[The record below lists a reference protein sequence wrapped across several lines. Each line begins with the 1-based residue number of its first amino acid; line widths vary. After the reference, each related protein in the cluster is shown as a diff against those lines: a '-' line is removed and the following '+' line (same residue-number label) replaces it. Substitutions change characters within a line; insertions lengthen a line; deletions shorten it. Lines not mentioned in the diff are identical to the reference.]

1 VTYDDLR
8 SEAEATWAAFED
20 SNVARILVGMGTCG
34 RAAGGD
40 EVMDR
45 IQGVLSRLGVDAIV
59 SETGC
64 LGLCYAEPLVEIRR
78 PGGGRVLY
86 GHVTADNIE
95 QLLEDVL
102 GKGDPRTDLAV
113 ATMDGQVDGVPTFAE
128 LPMIR
133 PQKRVVLRNCGV
145 IDPASLDHYIA
156 RGGYSGLAKALA
168 TPPSDVIEEV
178 KTSGLRGRGGAGFPT
193 GRKWEFAHNTPSD
206 QKYVICNADE
216 GDPGAFMDRSVIEGD
231 PHTVLEGLV
240 IAAYAVGASEG
251 YLYVRAEYPLAVE
264 RLATAIAQANER
276 GLLGEN
282 ILGSGFSFDLHIK
295 KGAGAFVCG
304 EETALMAS
312 IEGRRGMPRTRPPFP
327 AQQGLHGKPTNI
339 NNVETLANVPVILAE
354 GGAAFAE
361 NGTAKSPGTKT
372 FALAGKI
379 VQTGLIEVPLGITL
393 REIVFDVG
401 GGILDDRQF
410 KAVQTGGPSGGCIP
424 ADLLDLPVDY
434 EHLTEAGAIMGS
446 GGMVVMDD
454 RTCMVDVARYFV
466 DFTQKE
472 SCGKCVPCRLGTRQM
487 LQILT
492 DVSDGQGGDADVGL
506 LGEIAESVKLGS
518 LCGLGQTAPNPVL
531 TTLKYFADE
540 YDAHVADRKCP
551 AGVCKALTTFV
562 IDTDACKACG
572 RCVKACPTDAI
583 SGGLKKVPAVI
594 DQDACV
600 TCGIC
605 RDVCPFDAVAT
616 V

>member
-1 VTYDDLR
+1 MKYKDLQKT
-8 SEAEATWAAFED
+8 AHAAWAAFD
-20 SNVARILVGMGTCG
+20 GPDVARVLVGMGTCG

-40 EVMDR
+40 EAMDLVD
-45 IQGVLSRLGVDAIV
+45 GVLDRLGIEAVV

-64 LGLCYAEPLVEIRR
+64 LGLCYAEPLVELQR
-78 PGGGRVLY
+78 PGGPRILY
-86 GHVTADNIE
+86 GRVTADNIE
-95 QLLEDVL
+95 QLLEDFF
-102 GKGDPRTDLAV
+102 GSGDLRTDLAV
-113 ATMDGQVDGVPTFAE
+113 AVMKGEADDIPAFSD

-145 IDPASLDHYIA
+145 IDPADLDHYIA
-156 RGGYSGLAKALA
+156 RGGYGGLAKAL
-168 TPPSDVIEEV
+168 TMKPEEVIEEV
-178 KTSGLRGRGGAGFPT
+178 KASGLRGRGGAGFPT
-193 GRKWEFAHNTPSD
+193 GRKWEFAHKAAGD

-231 PHTVLEGLV
+231 PHTVLEGLA

-251 YLYVRAEYPLAVE
+251 YIYARAEYPLAVA
-264 RLATAIAQANER
+264 RLGAAIVQATER

-282 ILGSGFSFDLHIK
+282 ILGSDFSFTTRIK

-312 IEGRRGMPRTRPPFP
+312 IEGRRGMPRSRPPFP
-327 AQQGLHGKPTNI
+327 AIEGLYGKPTNI
-339 NNVETLANVPVILAE
+339 NNVETLANVPVILSE
-354 GGAAFAE
+354 GGRAFAAS
-361 NGTAKSPGTKT
+361 GTEDSPGTKT

-379 VQTGLIEVPLGITL
+379 VRTGLIEVPLGITL
-393 REIVFDVG
+393 QEIVFDVG
-401 GGILDDRQF
+401 GGIPGDRAF

-434 EHLTEAGAIMGS
+434 DHLTKAGAIMGS

-454 RTCMVDVARYFV
+454 QTCMVDVARYFV
-466 DFTQKE
+466 EFTQKE

-487 LQILT
+487 LEVLEDITAGNGSET
-492 DVSDGQGGDADVGL
+492 DVDL

-531 TTLKYFADE
+531 TTVKYFADE
-540 YDAHVADRKCP
+540 YASHVTDGKCR

-562 IDTDACKACG
+562 IDTEACKACG
-572 RCVKACPTDAI
+572 RCVKACPSDAI
-583 SGGLKKVPAVI
+583 TGGRKKVPAEIV
-594 DQDACV
+594 QDKCI
-600 TCGIC
+600 TCGLC
-605 RDVCPFDAVAT
+605 REVCPFDAVAT
-616 V
+616 A